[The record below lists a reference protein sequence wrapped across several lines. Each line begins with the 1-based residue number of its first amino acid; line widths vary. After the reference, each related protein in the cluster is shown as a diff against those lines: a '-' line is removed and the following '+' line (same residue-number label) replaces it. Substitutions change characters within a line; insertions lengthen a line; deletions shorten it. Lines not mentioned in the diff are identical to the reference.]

1 MKRKKKTNKQDQKAQ
16 ILEHCD
22 GYAEVSDQSYQDT
35 YFHIEKDEKILFPF
49 FYHTVLKIEGFVQ
62 RCIINIRKDETLIVE
77 NGIKKTV
84 KL

>member
-1 MKRKKKTNKQDQKAQ
+1 MKRKKKTNKQDQQAQ

-22 GYAEVSDQSYQDT
+22 GYAEVSDTGYQDI
-35 YFHIEKDEKILFPF
+35 YFYIEKDGKILFPF
-49 FYHTVLKIEGFVQ
+49 FYHTVLKIEGFAQ
-62 RCIINIRKDETLIVE
+62 RCLINIRKDETLVVE